1 MSEYK
6 KIKVDIVNLGFN
18 NTFSIFQ
25 AFKSLGCKV
34 QLIDKINKNKTDLLV
49 LPGVGSYAKGMNTLR
64 EKNFDSYIQ
73 DYASDNNNKIL
84 GVCLGMQLF
93 FSESCEFGKTNG
105 LNLISGKV
113 KRIPNKANKV
123 PHIGWKRVKTNKNN
137 EEQHKGE

>member
-6 KIKVDIVNLGFN
+6 KIRVNIVNLGFN

-34 QLIDKINKNKTDLLV
+34 QLIDKIDKNKTDLLV
-49 LPGVGSYAKGMNTLR
+49 LPGVGSFAKGMKALK

-73 DYASDNNNKIL
+73 DYTTNNNKIL
-84 GVCLGMQLF
+84 GICLGMQLF
-93 FSESCEFGKTNG
+93 FSESCEFGKTKG

-113 KRIPNKANKV
+113 KKIPSNMWNFIYFVRNFFYFARYK
-123 PHIGWKRVKTNKNN
+123 I
-137 EEQHKGE
+137 